1 MHLLVPELIFIKMTA
16 SKELNPGTEFSVSIH
31 YTGFDKPRTVI
42 EKGKNDPK
50 SIHIVFKVFTFPW
63 TIIANFSV
71 DI

>member
-50 SIHIVFKVFTFPW
+50 STF
-63 TIIANFSV
+63 ILFLKYLLFHGQ
-71 DI
+71 